1 MLHKVPLNQP
11 IPEELFEV
19 VAAILRWV
27 DGLAPQ
33 TATTE

>member
-33 TATTE
+33 TAITE